1 MTDRIPALKSAR
13 WVPVGMVVIAA
24 VTTAT
29 ILEPRNAMA
38 AIEIDN
44 INVTSFPTS
53 TTNSVGI
60 TSNGNWVAKTFTI
73 GSTPLILQSLTAA
86 LSRNMA
92 NLPGSFAIGVYA
104 TAAATPGP
112 IPTGNRLAQASYS
125 CPSCFSTVGNTSVAG
140 TNGFTILGSTGPV
153 NGGLGTLGSF
163 TFMPN
168 TTYSLVFS
176 IIRNGNPIRWNSRN
190 PQITPFYTATPGYL
204 TFNSSVSLTNGTSL
218 GTTSSPISFTGP
230 WVTAATSNTNWLT
243 LEFKEPVPVPA
254 PAFAGISSLL
264 GMIKFSRSLRQRIK
278 VAAAV

>member
-1 MTDRIPALKSAR
+1 MTYRIPALKSAR

-53 TTNSVGI
+53 GSNVRSF
-60 TSNGNWVAKTFTI
+60 TSNGNWVAKTFTV
-73 GSTPLILQSLTAA
+73 GSSPLILQSLTAA
-86 LSRNMA
+86 LSRNTA
-92 NLPGSFAIGVYA
+92 ATAGSFAIGVYA
-104 TAAATPGP
+104 AAPATPGP
-112 IPTGNRLAQASYS
+112 IPTGNRLAEASYS

-176 IIRNGNPIRWNSRN
+176 RPNSGQDISWRSRN
-190 PQITPFYTATPGYL
+190 PQTTPFYTATPGYL
-204 TFNSSVSLTNGTSL
+204 TFNSSVSLTNGTNL

-230 WVTAATSNTNWLT
+230 WVTAANSNTNWLT